1 MISPLKCSLLNIL
14 SNETVSMSYPFS
26 FLRYQK
32 NVLLTSNLDNW
43 WCHKLKIYLESSSKA
58 MTDREK
64 LRGSWKCKHL
74 SIKNENSFL
83 GEKSS

>member
-58 MTDREK
+58 MTDRENW
-64 LRGSWKCKHL
+64 GEVGNVNSWVSKTK
-74 SIKNENSFL
+74 IAF
-83 GEKSS
+83 